1 MSFIMCTPRVIKSR
15 RLRWAGYVACM
26 GTLQNAYNISVC
38 KPEGMIPLGRL
49 KYRWEND
56 TKIDLKGT
64 GYEGVDSIQLAQD
77 RVRWQTVLNMVMF
90 GHLSNYLL
98 L

>member
-1 MSFIMCTPRVIKSR
+1 MCTPRVIKSR

-64 GYEGVDSIQLAQD
+64 GYEGVNRIQVAP
-77 RVRWQTVLNMVMF
+77 VV
-90 GHLSNYLL
+90 GPSEHSNEPSGYIKGRKYLD
-98 L
+98 